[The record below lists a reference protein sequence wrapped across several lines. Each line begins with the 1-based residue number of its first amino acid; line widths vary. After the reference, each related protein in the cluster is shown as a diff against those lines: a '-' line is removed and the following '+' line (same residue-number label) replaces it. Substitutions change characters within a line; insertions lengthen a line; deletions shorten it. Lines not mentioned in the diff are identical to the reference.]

1 MSKVNSV
8 WKGLLFLVVAAV
20 VGFGIGLGLEL
31 LIAGST
37 DANGVVGPAAGALA
51 LLFGFTAFFFGV
63 YGYRGITRGLVYQ
76 VIGTVLGALFVT
88 GIRALMGAEIQNLF
102 GAYLFSEPAWVFGAL
117 VGVISFVF
125 GVGVVHDWMQWTRG
139 LDTPEHHEDP
149 PGVGKYFDV
158 SLDHKVIGIQYTVTA
173 LALIAIGGT
182 FALIFRTE
190 LAASQLQF
198 LTTTFKLFNQTG
210 PQFYNTI
217 MSLHGIIM
225 IISIL
230 LGVSGIMNYAVPF
243 LVGAHDMAFPRLNA
257 FAYWVSVPASVLLLM
272 SLVLGGFDTG
282 WTGYPP
288 LSARAP
294 VGMQMF
300 FLGVFTAG
308 WSSILGSLNVI
319 ATVVRMR
326 AKGMSAMRMPIL
338 VWASVA
344 TSIIALTATQLI
356 GLSFQLVM
364 FQRLFGMGFFDAAKG
379 GNPVLFQHLFWFYSH
394 PAVYVFVLPGLGVIS
409 ELLPVFVRKPL
420 FGYRWIAMSSLGIAL
435 VGFTVWAHHMF
446 TSGMNEYLRVPFMY
460 STLLVAVPTGVKFFS
475 WVATLW
481 GGKIETPT
489 PMLFV
494 LGAIV
499 VFLLGGLT
507 GPPNAAIALDLHLH
521 DTYFIVGHFHDTIFG
536 GFVFPFFAAIYYWFP
551 KATGRR
557 MNEFWGKV
565 HFWLMTPSFF
575 VLTLGMMVVG
585 LKGMRRRIVDYDPA
599 LGFDLTHLIMT
610 IAAFLIALSILI
622 FFINLFRSIKYGE
635 KAEGNL
641 WNSRSPEWQVP
652 SPMPVHNYDVPFEV
666 VGEPYDYGLAD
677 SKYIE
682 FSPNGSKHK
691 QVEFPTTPEVQPHH

>member
-1 MSKVNSV
+1 MRNINPV
-8 WKGLLFLVVAAV
+8 WKGLLLLVIAGAV
-20 VGFGIGLGLEL
+20 GYGIGLGLDL
-31 LIAGST
+31 LISGAINYNGS
-37 DANGVVGPAAGALA
+37 VAAAFA
-51 LLFGFTAFFFGV
+51 LLFAVTAFFFGI
-63 YGYRGITRGLVYQ
+63 YGYRGITRGLVFQ
-76 VIGTVLGALFVT
+76 VVGTLLGGLLIT
-88 GIRALMGAEIQNLF
+88 GIRALMGSDNLF
-102 GAYLFSEPAWVFGAL
+102 GTFFFSEPAWVFGGL
-117 VGVISFVF
+117 VGVISFLF
-125 GVGVVHDWMQWTRG
+125 GVGVVRDWTQWARG
-139 LDTPEHHEDP
+139 IDTPEHHEDP
-149 PGVGKYFDV
+149 PGGGKYFDV

-173 LALIAIGGT
+173 LVLIAVGGT

-230 LGVSGIMNYAVPF
+230 LGISGIMNYAVPF

-257 FAYWVSVPASVLLLM
+257 FAYWVAVPASVLMLM

-308 WSSILGSLNVI
+308 WSSILGALNVI

-326 AKGMSAMRMPIL
+326 AKGMVAMRLPIF

-394 PAVYVFVLPGLGVIS
+394 PAVYVFVLPGLGIIS

-475 WVATLW
+475 WVATIW

-494 LGAIV
+494 LGAII
-499 VFLLGGLT
+499 VFLMGGLT

-521 DTYFIVGHFHDTIFG
+521 DTYWVVGHFHDTIFG
-536 GFVFPFFAAIYYWFP
+536 GFIFPFFAAIYYWFP

-575 VLTLGMMVVG
+575 VLTLGMMVIG
-585 LKGMRRRIVDYDPA
+585 LRGMRRRIVDYDPA
-599 LGFDLTHLIMT
+599 LGFDSTHLLMT
-610 IAAFLIALSILI
+610 IAGFLIALSVLI
-622 FFINLFRSIKYGE
+622 FIINLFYSIKNGE
-635 KAEGNL
+635 KAEGNI

-666 VGEPYDYGLAD
+666 VGEPYDYGLKD
-677 SKYIE
+677 SKYVE
-682 FSPNGSKHK
+682 FSPNGSKHL
-691 QVEFPTTPEVQPHH
+691 EVPPLREAEPQHH